1 MGIDK
6 ADVRFVFHEGVP
18 ASMENYYQESGR
30 AGRDGK
36 PSMALLY
43 YSQVVCSQFLYLTQI
58 FVHAH
63 VCTLIFME

>member
-6 ADVRFVFHEGVP
+6 ADVRFVLHEGVP

-36 PSMALLY
+36 PSLALLY
-43 YSQVVCSQFLYLTQI
+43 YSQVCHRKGNSKLLHHLNFEL
-58 FVHAH
+58 FV
-63 VCTLIFME
+63 LLF